1 MQWDYPL
8 LYLQS
13 CEFMKIS
20 VLRKMLGQDK
30 GTNTYTCTNTHS
42 HYTNTL
48 FSLARSLRPMY
59 KRVLSHRE
67 ITHMHTWRCEEPQS
81 QSVHTHVLAALLS
94 RSCTRFVRGIS
105 TEIDRSQIPK
115 DKSSRLSP
123 TLCADCPGLSWTGA
137 FANSVFLIQYFFG
150 YWSFLCLS
158 ACI

>member
-1 MQWDYPL
+1 MGL
-8 LYLQS
+8 S
-13 CEFMKIS
+13 TVIS
-20 VLRKMLGQDK
+20 AILRIYEDKCSKKDVGTGQGNK
-30 GTNTYTCTNTHS
+30 HIHMHQYTLTLHK
-42 HYTNTL
+42 HTL
-48 FSLARSLRPMY
+48 FSLSRSLRPMY

-123 TLCADCPGLSWTGA
+123 TLCADCPGLS
-137 FANSVFLIQYFFG
+137 
-150 YWSFLCLS
+150 
-158 ACI
+158 